1 LKLIPAR
8 RCSLLEVKNVI
19 VRYDTATI
27 LDEASLKVEKGEL
40 VGLVGPNGAG
50 KTTLLRAIAGLINW
64 DREVLR
70 GTRKSEVTFEG
81 SVEFEGER
89 IDKLSAFEIAKKG
102 VQLCPQM
109 GRPFVEM
116 TVKEN
121 LFVGAYLC
129 KDKKEVNESLAR
141 VYELFPRLEE
151 RKSQLAG
158 TLSGGERQMLAVG
171 RSLMRRPK
179 LMLVDE
185 PSSGLAPKIKDDLFK
200 RVEEIYHELGVT
212 ILLAE
217 QDISFAFAL
226 SKRNYVMSRGHIIAQ
241 GTAEELLKDET
252 IRKTYLGM

>member
-1 LKLIPAR
+1 
-8 RCSLLEVKNVI
+8 LLEVKDVI

-27 LDEASLKVEKGEL
+27 LDGASLTVGKGEL

-70 GTRKSEVTFEG
+70 GTRKSDVTFEG
-81 SVEFEGER
+81 SIEFEGER

-102 VQLCPQM
+102 LQLCPQM

-116 TVKEN
+116 TVKDN
-121 LFVGAYLC
+121 LLAGAYLC
-129 KDKKEVNESLAR
+129 KDKKEVDESLAR
-141 VYELFPRLEE
+141 VHELFPRLKE
-151 RKSQLAG
+151 REKQLSG

-179 LMLVDE
+179 FMLVDE

-200 RVEEIYHELGVT
+200 RVEEIYKELGVT

-226 SKRNYVMSRGHIIAQ
+226 SKRNYVVSRGHIIAE

-252 IRKTYLGM
+252 IRKTYLGL

>member
-1 LKLIPAR
+1 
-8 RCSLLEVKNVI
+8 LLEVKDVT

-27 LDEASLKVEKGEL
+27 LDEASLTVEKGEM

-50 KTTLLRAIAGLINW
+50 KTTILRAIAGLINW

-70 GTRKSEVTFEG
+70 GTRKSDVTFEG
-81 SVEFEGER
+81 SIEFEGER
-89 IDKLSAFEIAKKG
+89 IDRLAAFEIAKRG
-102 VQLCPQM
+102 LQLCPQM

-116 TVKEN
+116 TVREN
-121 LFVGAYLC
+121 LLAGAYLC
-129 KDKKEVNESLAR
+129 RDKKEVDESLAR
-141 VYELFPRLEE
+141 VYELFPRLKE
-151 RKSQLAG
+151 REKQLAG
-158 TLSGGERQMLAVG
+158 TLSGGERQMLAVS

-217 QDISFAFAL
+217 QDISFVFNL
-226 SKRNYVMSRGHIIAQ
+226 SKRNYVVSRGHIIAQ
-241 GTAEELLKDET
+241 GTAQELLSDET

>member
-1 LKLIPAR
+1 M
-8 RCSLLEVKNVI
+8 LEVKNVV

-27 LDEASLKVEKGEL
+27 LDDASLTVGKGEL

-70 GTRKSEVTFEG
+70 GTRKSDVTFEG
-81 SVEFEGER
+81 SIEFEGER
-89 IDKLSAFEIAKKG
+89 IDRLSSFEIAKKG
-102 VQLCPQM
+102 LQLCPQM

-116 TVKEN
+116 TVKDN
-121 LFVGAYLC
+121 LLAGAYLC
-129 KDKKEVNESLAR
+129 KNQKEVAENLAR
-141 VYELFPRLEE
+141 VSELFPRLKE
-151 RKSQLAG
+151 RENQISG

-171 RSLMRRPK
+171 RSLMRSPR

-200 RVEEIYHELGVT
+200 RVEEIYKELGVT

-241 GTAEELLKDET
+241 GTADELLKDET
-252 IRKTYLGM
+252 IRKSYLGM

>member
-1 LKLIPAR
+1 
-8 RCSLLEVKNVI
+8 LLEVKDVI

-27 LDEASLKVEKGEL
+27 LDGASLTVEKGEL

-64 DREVLR
+64 DREILR
-70 GTRKSEVTFEG
+70 GTRKSDVTFEG
-81 SVEFEGER
+81 SIEFEGER
-89 IDKLSAFEIAKKG
+89 IDKLSAFEIAKRG
-102 VQLCPQM
+102 LQLCPQM

-116 TVKEN
+116 TVRDN
-121 LFVGAYLC
+121 LLAGAYLC
-129 KDKKEVNESLAR
+129 KNRKEVDESLAR
-141 VYELFPRLEE
+141 VYELFPRLKE
-151 RKSQLAG
+151 REKQVSG

-226 SKRNYVMSRGHIIAQ
+226 SKRNYVVSRGHIIAQ

-252 IRKTYLGM
+252 IRKTYLGL

>member
-1 LKLIPAR
+1 
-8 RCSLLEVKNVI
+8 LLEVKNVI

-27 LDEASLKVEKGEL
+27 LDDASLTVEKGEM

-64 DREVLR
+64 DREILR

-81 SVEFEGER
+81 SIEFEGER
-89 IDKLSAFEIAKKG
+89 IDRLSGFQIAKKG
-102 VQLCPQM
+102 LQLCPQM

-121 LFVGAYLC
+121 LLAGAYLC
-129 KDKKEVNESLAR
+129 KDQKEIDESLAR
-141 VYELFPRLEE
+141 VYDLFPRLKE
-151 RKSQLAG
+151 RENQISG

-200 RVEEIYHELGVT
+200 RVEEIYKELGVT

-226 SKRNYVMSRGHIIAQ
+226 SKRNYVMSRGHIIGQ

>member
-1 LKLIPAR
+1 
-8 RCSLLEVKNVI
+8 LLEVKNVI

-27 LDEASLKVEKGEL
+27 LDEASLTVEKGEM

-50 KTTLLRAIAGLINW
+50 KTTLLRAIVGLINW
-64 DREVLR
+64 DREMLR
-70 GTRKSEVTFEG
+70 GTKNSEVTFEG

-89 IDKLSAFEIAKKG
+89 IDKLSAFEIAKRG
-102 VQLCPQM
+102 LQLCPQM

-116 TVKEN
+116 NVRDN
-121 LFVGAYLC
+121 LLAGAYLC
-129 KDKKEVNESLAR
+129 RDRKEVNESLAR
-141 VYELFPRLEE
+141 VYELFPRLKE
-151 RKSQLAG
+151 REKQLGG

-226 SKRNYVMSRGHIIAQ
+226 SKRNYVMSRGHIIAE
-241 GTAEELLKDET
+241 GTAQELLKDET
-252 IRKTYLGM
+252 IRKTYLGL

>member
-1 LKLIPAR
+1 M
-8 RCSLLEVKNVI
+8 LEVKNVT

-27 LDEASLKVEKGEL
+27 LDEASLTVEKGEL

-50 KTTLLRAIAGLINW
+50 KTTILRAIAGLINW
-64 DREVLR
+64 DKEVLR
-70 GTRKSEVTFEG
+70 GTRKSDVTFEG
-81 SVEFEGER
+81 SIEFEGER
-89 IDKLSAFEIAKKG
+89 IDKLSAFQIAKRG
-102 VQLCPQM
+102 LQLCPQM

-121 LFVGAYLC
+121 LLAGAYLC
-129 KDKKEVNESLAR
+129 RDQKEVDESLVR
-141 VYELFPRLEE
+141 VYELFPRLKE
-151 RKSQLAG
+151 REKQLSG

-200 RVEEIYHELGVT
+200 RVEEIYKELGVT

-226 SKRNYVMSRGHIIAQ
+226 SKRNYVVSRGHIIAE

-252 IRKTYLGM
+252 IRKTYLGL

>member
-1 LKLIPAR
+1 
-8 RCSLLEVKNVI
+8 LLEVKNV
-19 VRYDTATI
+19 VVKYDTATI
-27 LDEASLKVEKGEL
+27 LDDASLKVETGEF

-64 DREVLR
+64 DRKVLR
-70 GTRKSEVTFEG
+70 GTTKSDVTFEG
-81 SVEFEGER
+81 SIEFEGER
-89 IDKLSAFEIAKKG
+89 IDKLSASEIAKKG

-121 LFVGAYLC
+121 LLAGAYLC
-129 KDKKEVNESLAR
+129 RDKKEVSESLAK
-141 VYELFPRLEE
+141 VNALFPRLGE
-151 RKSQLAG
+151 RKNQLAG

-171 RSLMRRPK
+171 RALMRRPK

-200 RVEEIYHELGVT
+200 RIEEIYLELGVT

-226 SKRNYVMSRGHIIAQ
+226 SKRNYVVSRGHIIAQ
-241 GTAEELLKDET
+241 GTAAELLKDET
-252 IRKTYLGM
+252 IRKTYLGL

>member
-1 LKLIPAR
+1 M
-8 RCSLLEVKNVI
+8 LEVKNVI

-27 LDEASLKVEKGEL
+27 LDEASLTVEKGEL
-40 VGLVGPNGAG
+40 VALIGPNGAG

-70 GTRKSEVTFEG
+70 GTRNSDVTFEG
-81 SVEFEGER
+81 SIEFEGER

-102 VQLCPQM
+102 LQLCPQM

-121 LFVGAYLC
+121 LLAGAYLC
-129 KDKKEVNESLAR
+129 KGKKEVGESLAR
-141 VYELFPRLEE
+141 VHELFPRLKE
-151 RKSQLAG
+151 REKQLAG

-185 PSSGLAPKIKDDLFK
+185 PSSGLAPKIKEDLFK

-226 SKRNYVMSRGHIIAQ
+226 SKRNYVVSRGHIIAQ

-252 IRKTYLGM
+252 IRKTYLGL

>member
-1 LKLIPAR
+1 M
-8 RCSLLEVKNVI
+8 LEVKDVV

-27 LDEASLKVEKGEL
+27 LDGASLTVEKGEL

-64 DREVLR
+64 DREILR
-70 GTRKSEVTFEG
+70 GTRKSNVIFEG
-81 SVEFEGER
+81 SIEFEGER
-89 IDKLSAFEIAKKG
+89 IDKLSAPEIAKRG
-102 VQLCPQM
+102 LQLCPHM

-116 TVKEN
+116 SVRDN
-121 LFVGAYLC
+121 LTAGAYLC
-129 KDKKEVNESLAR
+129 KDKEEVENSLTR
-141 VYELFPRLEE
+141 VYELFPRLKE
-151 RKSQLAG
+151 RGKQLSG

-185 PSSGLAPKIKDDLFK
+185 PSSGLAPKIKDDLFT
-200 RVEEIYHELGVT
+200 RVEEIYRELGVT

-241 GTAEELLKDET
+241 GTAQELLKDET

>member
-1 LKLIPAR
+1 
-8 RCSLLEVKNVI
+8 LLEVKDVI

-27 LDEASLKVEKGEL
+27 LDGANLKVEKGEL

-70 GTRKSEVTFEG
+70 GTRKSDVTFEG
-81 SVEFEGER
+81 SIEFEGER
-89 IDKLSAFEIAKKG
+89 IDKLTGYQIAQKG
-102 VQLCPQM
+102 LQLCPQM

-121 LFVGAYLC
+121 LLAGAYLC
-129 KDKKEVNESLAR
+129 KNKKEVDESLDR
-141 VYELFPRLEE
+141 VYELFPRLKE
-151 RKSQLAG
+151 RENQISG

-200 RVEEIYHELGVT
+200 RVEEIYRELGVT

-241 GTAEELLKDET
+241 GTADELLKDET

>member
-1 LKLIPAR
+1 
-8 RCSLLEVKNVI
+8 LLEVKNI
-19 VRYDTATI
+19 TVRYDTATI
-27 LDEASLKVEKGEL
+27 LDEASLTVEKGEL
-40 VGLVGPNGAG
+40 VALVGPNGAG
-50 KTTLLRAIAGLINW
+50 KTTILRAIAGLINW

-70 GTRKSEVTFEG
+70 GTRKSDVTFEG
-81 SVEFEGER
+81 SIEFEGER
-89 IDKLSAFEIAKKG
+89 IDRLSAFQIAKKG
-102 VQLCPQM
+102 LQLCPQM

-116 TVKEN
+116 NVRDN
-121 LFVGAYLC
+121 LLAGAYLC
-129 KDKKEVNESLAR
+129 RDQKEVDESLVR
-141 VYELFPRLEE
+141 VYELFPRLKE
-151 RKSQLAG
+151 REKQLSG

-200 RVEEIYHELGVT
+200 RVEDIYKELGVT

-226 SKRNYVMSRGHIIAQ
+226 SKRNYVVSRGHIIAE

-252 IRKTYLGM
+252 IRKTYLGL